1 MKSITP
7 NLAVGGEGFYHLH
20 KPLKGASLAARA
32 VWGPKEEHVATVKA
46 GSFGQAELS
55 YQRKVSYN
63 PNPKLHPN
71 PNPNPSPNANQ
82 EFANHL
88 RIHFSVEDTGIGIMQ
103 EDMAK
108 LFGLFSKIRDKV
120 RVRARVRVRHR
131 NLTLTLT
138 L

>member
-55 YQRKVSYN
+55 YQRKVGEKTLTRTRTRTRTLALAL
-63 PNPKLHPN
+63 P
-71 PNPNPSPNANQ
+71 
-82 EFANHL
+82 
-88 RIHFSVEDTGIGIMQ
+88 
-103 EDMAK
+103 
-108 LFGLFSKIRDKV
+108 
-120 RVRARVRVRHR
+120 
-131 NLTLTLT
+131 LTLTPT
-138 L
+138 QP